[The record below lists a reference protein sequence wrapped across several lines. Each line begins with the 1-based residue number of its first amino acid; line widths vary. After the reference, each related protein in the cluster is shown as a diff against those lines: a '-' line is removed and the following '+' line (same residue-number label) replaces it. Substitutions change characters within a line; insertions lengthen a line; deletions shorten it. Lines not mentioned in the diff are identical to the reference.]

1 MRNAVLPLWHRLLE
15 EMRTSRRLSWN
26 SKILQKMEN
35 REGVIVIFQIDG
47 LGFDMLPLLVISGG
61 ATRSLSRVPTYKT

>member
-1 MRNAVLPLWHRLLE
+1 
-15 EMRTSRRLSWN
+15 
-26 SKILQKMEN
+26 MEN